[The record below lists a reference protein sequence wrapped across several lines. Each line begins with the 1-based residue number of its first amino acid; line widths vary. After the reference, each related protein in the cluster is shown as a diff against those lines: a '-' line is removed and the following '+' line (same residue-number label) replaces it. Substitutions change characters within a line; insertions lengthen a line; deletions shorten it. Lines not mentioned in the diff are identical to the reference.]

1 MASIG
6 ANRMTDSTTTADV
19 RPEPLAA
26 QEQPASVHDVEVAPE
41 DRVPLGQKVAY
52 GLGTTNDM
60 WGNWLYPG
68 MVWPVFNMFLLV
80 SPGLVSTAVMVNRLI
95 DAVADPVFGWLSD
108 NTRSRWGRRR
118 PYILIGSILSGLLLP
133 TLFLVGRG
141 WSERAYFWYMVVS
154 SSIYIT
160 VVSSFNMAYQSL
172 GMELTPDYR
181 ERTSV
186 YAFKSGVQKLPEIAM
201 FFASAFIT
209 LEIFNDSTGKP
220 NILRGAQVY
229 SVLLGAIMILVGV
242 VVFTFVK
249 ERYYGHIVSQKQA
262 KTSLGDSVWKAMR
275 CRPFRAQLAM
285 ALAYGIGTSMVG
297 SLGYYATVYYVCKGD
312 VALGSKWNFGMGIA
326 NMVFGLFG
334 IPVYAT
340 LARYVG
346 KPRAMTAVQV
356 SAILVFIATWWL
368 YTPSLVWLQLFAS
381 GLISFT
387 GAGFWTLYGSISAD
401 VVDYDELESGKRRE
415 GAFQSCQAWILK
427 VGMALGMG
435 AAGFLLTATGF
446 DAALGGHQPERAL
459 TLIRVYLAGIPVVG
473 LLLALYANGRFGL
486 TEAKMREIRQL
497 LEARR
502 GKI

>member
-1 MASIG
+1 
-6 ANRMTDSTTTADV
+6 MTDSTPSFAAKGSKPPTQTHSPNPGTAC
-19 RPEPLAA
+19 
-26 QEQPASVHDVEVAPE
+26 SPE
-41 DRVPLGQKVAY
+41 DRVPVGQKIAY

-80 SPGLVSTAVMVNRLI
+80 SPSLVSLAVMLNRLI
-95 DAVADPVFGWLSD
+95 DAFADPFFGWLSD

-118 PYILIGSILSGLLLP
+118 PYILVGSILSGLLLP

-141 WSERAYFWYMVVS
+141 WSERAYFWYMLVS
-154 SSIYIT
+154 SSIFII

-186 YAFKSGVQKLPEIAM
+186 YAFKSSVQKAPEVAM
-201 FFASAFIT
+201 FFASAFIA
-209 LEIFNDSTGKP
+209 LSIFNDATGKP
-220 NILRGAQVY
+220 NLLRGAQVY
-229 SVLLGAIMILVGV
+229 TMILGAIMILVGFI
-242 VVFTFVK
+242 VFYFVK
-249 ERYYGHIVSQKQA
+249 ERYYGHVVSQNQA
-262 KTSLGDSVWKAMR
+262 KTSITESIWEALR
-275 CRPFRAQLAM
+275 CKPFRAQLSM
-285 ALAYGIGTSMVG
+285 SLAYGIGTSMVG
-297 SLGYYATVYYVCKGD
+297 SLGFYATVYYVCHGD
-312 VALGSKWNFGMGIA
+312 IKAGAIWNGYMGLA
-326 NMVFGLFG
+326 GLVMGLVG

-340 LARYVG
+340 IARYFG
-346 KPRAMTAVQV
+346 KTKAMLAVQV
-356 SAILVFIATWWL
+356 SAIAVFIGTWWL
-368 YTPSLVWLQLFAS
+368 YTPHVVWLQVFAS
-381 GLISFT
+381 GLIAFT

-435 AAGFLLTATGF
+435 ASGYLLSATGF
-446 DAALGGHQPERAL
+446 DAALGGKQPEGAI
-459 TLIRVYLAGIPVVG
+459 TLIRVCLAGIPVMG
-473 LLLALYANGRFGL
+473 LLIAMYANSRFGL
-486 TEAKMREIRQL
+486 TEAKMREIRVQ

>member
-1 MASIG
+1 
-6 ANRMTDSTTTADV
+6 MTDNASSLTIEAPSFPSEASE
-19 RPEPLAA
+19 PE
-26 QEQPASVHDVEVAPE
+26 ASSAPE
-41 DRVPLGQKVAY
+41 DRVPLGQKIAY

-80 SPGLVSTAVMVNRLI
+80 SPGLVSTAVMANRLI
-95 DAVADPVFGWLSD
+95 DAVADPIFGWMSD

-118 PYILIGSILSGLLLP
+118 PYILFGSILSGLLLP

-141 WSERAYFWYMVVS
+141 WSEHAYFWYMLIS
-154 SSIYIT
+154 SSIYIV

-181 ERTSV
+181 ERTQV
-186 YAFKSGVQKLPEIAM
+186 YAFKSGIQKLPEIAM

-209 LEIFNDSTGKP
+209 LSIFNDASGKP

-229 SVLLGAIMILVGV
+229 SIILGALMILVGFI
-242 VVFTFVK
+242 VFWFVK
-249 ERYYGHIVSQKQA
+249 ERYYGHVVSQNQA
-262 KTSLGDSVWKAMR
+262 KISISESIWKTLR

-285 ALAYGIGTSMVG
+285 ALAYGMGTSMVG
-297 SLGYYATVYYVCKGD
+297 SLGYYATVYYVCHGD
-312 VALGSKWNFGMGIA
+312 VALGSKWNFGMGLA
-326 NMVFGLFG
+326 NLVFGLAG

-340 LARYVG
+340 IARHVG
-346 KPRAMTAVQV
+346 KPKAMLAVQL
-356 SAILVFIATWWL
+356 SAIAVFIGTWWL
-368 YTPSLVWLQLFAS
+368 YTPHIVWLQLFAS

-387 GAGFWTLYGSISAD
+387 SAGFWTLYGSISAD

-435 AAGFLLTATGF
+435 ASGYLLTATGF
-446 DAALGGHQPERAL
+446 DAALGGKQPDGTL
-459 TLIRVYLAGIPVVG
+459 TMIRLFLAGLPVFG
-473 LLLALYANGRFGL
+473 LVVATYANSRFGL

-502 GKI
+502 GKV